1 MNRRGNG
8 EYVKQLSYKAARAHP
23 GRLCIRT
30 SLITGLP
37 GEGEAEFA
45 AAV

>member
-8 EYVKQLSYKAARAHP
+8 EYVKQLLKKLRARIP
-23 GRLCIRT
+23 GLVIRT

-37 GEGEAEFA
+37 GEGEE
-45 AAV
+45 